1 MENTLIGSSDSVPDV
16 LTDASME
23 EKKTVDIPEH
33 DVATD
38 SAVAEHKTEAVV
50 ETAHPTGE
58 TKVPM
63 AIAHIEVV
71 ASPLF
76 RGDVIQRELYE
87 SAAPKSPVV
96 DEEER
101 PMDKRS
107 GLVDRHRQLKQVLLY
122 CHMIYPSFIS
132 TSDALSL
139 SFSRTSR
146 CCVIETVTVPPYHLT
161 HFHTYLSCYFSY
173 PLSLCLFFFHHQV
186 LCYICCAEF
195 GTTSLVIHQKTCLKK
210 HAWGLENNILHEP
223 GGVCVVRLC
232 V

>member
-107 GLVDRHRQLKQVLLY
+107 GLVDRHRQLKQVLC
-122 CHMIYPSFIS
+122 CHSLIIYPSFMPTSHTLPIS
-132 TSDALSL
+132 LL
-139 SFSRTSR
+139 HSFSHTTSH
-146 CCVIETVTVPPYHLT
+146 TLT
-161 HFHTYLSCYFSY
+161 
-173 PLSLCLFFFHHQV
+173 LFLFLLHHQV